1 MRIRSCIFGEILLK
15 SRGFSP
21 LAQGV
26 VFILASLRKTLLLF
40 VKARATGAARVSSV
54 KGLVSSSEGLRP
66 SSESLRPGARRTG
79 LSGPE
84 PESMRFGSGIQLPE
98 ASRPRGQRLIIRI
111 LA

>member
-26 VFILASLRKTLLLF
+26 VFILASWRKTLLLF

-84 PESMRFGSGIQLPE
+84 PESAWFGGKNQLPG
-98 ASRPRGQRLIIRI
+98 ASRPRGQRLIMRI